1 MLEEGESRGE
11 EGLVL
16 VQAFLIPDNLHS
28 GVRDL
33 GGNCGR
39 GRGVVGYTGG
49 EESGDNNVMV

>member
-16 VQAFLIPDNLHS
+16 LQAFLIPDNLHS

-33 GGNCGR
+33 GGNYGR
-39 GRGVVGYTGG
+39 GRGAVGYTGG
-49 EESGDNNVMV
+49 EESGYHHVVV